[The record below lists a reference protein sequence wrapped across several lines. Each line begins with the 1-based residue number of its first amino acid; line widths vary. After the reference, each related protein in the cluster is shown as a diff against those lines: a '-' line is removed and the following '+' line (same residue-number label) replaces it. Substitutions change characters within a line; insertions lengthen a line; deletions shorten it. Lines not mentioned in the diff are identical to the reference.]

1 MKKYIVIMLFVITN
15 LIYADQF
22 KYRDFEY
29 FTYTV
34 GDDRFLD
41 RAGEI
46 NIETDVKGNSLKLYF
61 GEDEKVDFI
70 KFNEKKWQDILEL
83 TGIYLSFT
91 NMAERDGIKLDKN
104 IGIISNIIVGKKNKD
119 QEVTYKTDIN
129 CYVFSSDSDNHYF
142 VLQIIDKNGKKNKMY
157 FNKMQVIELQNS
169 FSKDSI
175 AASVNDYGN
184 SKMFESGN

>member
-46 NIETDVKGNSLKLYF
+46 NIETYVKGNSLKLYF

-70 KFNEKKWQDILEL
+70 
-83 TGIYLSFT
+83 
-91 NMAERDGIKLDKN
+91 
-104 IGIISNIIVGKKNKD
+104 
-119 QEVTYKTDIN
+119 
-129 CYVFSSDSDNHYF
+129 
-142 VLQIIDKNGKKNKMY
+142 
-157 FNKMQVIELQNS
+157 
-169 FSKDSI
+169 
-175 AASVNDYGN
+175 
-184 SKMFESGN
+184 